1 MNIGE
6 CKKPK
11 LKNCRKLELKKQRAS
26 KENRSLNPVLYLY
39 NACIPVKTIN
49 ENYHIIR
56 LSLLQS
62 PEVLK
67 LAKKRVKGLRYFY
80 INQVEFQLLDI
91 LK

>member
-62 PEVLK
+62 PEVLM
-67 LAKKRVKGLRYFY
+67 LAKREFRVKGIF
-80 INQVEFQLLDI
+80 I
-91 LK
+91 LIKLNFNFLMF

>member
-26 KENRSLNPVLYLY
+26 KENRSLYPVLYLY

-56 LSLLQS
+56 LNLLHS

-67 LAKKRVKGLRYFY
+67 LAKKELRVKGIF
-80 INQVEFQLLDI
+80 I
-91 LK
+91 LIKLNFNFLIF